1 MNSKIEIIEEYITKY
16 QAQNLRLKKLL
27 SEQEHSM
34 DERVTA
40 ICRDFMQVFDAFDKA
55 EEAIHERGYDQS
67 RLSTQA
73 IQRLLV
79 AKAKLA
85 DVLSNYGV
93 QSINLQG
100 MRPNADVAQVVGV
113 EHDDNQEPG
122 TVIRIEH
129 DCRYGI
135 SGTQLIHR
143 VKVRVITILIRQD
156 DSLREGV

>member
-100 MRPNADVAQVVGV
+100 LRPKPDVAQVVGV

-129 DCRYGI
+129 EGFMRGDEVLRKAD
-135 SGTQLIHR
+135 
-143 VKVRVITILIRQD
+143 VVVAAD
-156 DSLREGV
+156 DSGSAAPTENE

>member
-1 MNSKIEIIEEYITKY
+1 
-16 QAQNLRLKKLL
+16 
-27 SEQEHSM
+27 M

-100 MRPNADVAQVVGV
+100 MRPNPDVAQVVGV

-129 DCRYGI
+129 EGFMRGDEVLRKAD
-135 SGTQLIHR
+135 
-143 VKVRVITILIRQD
+143 VVVAAD
-156 DSLREGV
+156 DSGSAAPSENE